1 MNLSRIQVSARELAR
16 VPALKSL
23 QRSMTRRQWVFA
35 VNYVALGAERGVGAE
50 AARRAGWAKGSAD
63 RRAYEQLRVPVVNAA
78 IGAIRQYIETIE
90 EIDERF
96 IFAGLAKEAVEGE
109 DSKDRVQALIALAK
123 LKRLGAFGGQ
133 AQPGNSGLAVTQNV
147 LVLQQAGIDAQSG
160 RVSDASKF
168 ADALGRAFGADQAS
182 AMLAQLGMQAP
193 ERVLEHAD
201 ISPDAGLEVLQAIDC
216 EPGDSVTD

>member
-1 MNLSRIQVSARELAR
+1 MDLSRIQVSARELAR
-16 VPALKSL
+16 VPALKGL
-23 QRSMTRRQWVFA
+23 QRAMTRRQWVFA

-50 AARRAGWAKGSAD
+50 AARRAGWPKGSAD

-78 IGAIRQYIETIE
+78 IGAIREYIEGIE

-133 AQPGNSGLAVTQNV
+133 AQPGSGGVAVTQNV
-147 LVLQQAGIDAQSG
+147 LVLQQAGIDPVSG

-168 ADALGRAFGADQAS
+168 ADSLGRAFGADQAA

-193 ERVLEHAD
+193 ERVIEHVDIRPAD
-201 ISPDAGLEVLQAIDC
+201 SLDHAQVVDC
-216 EPGDSVTD
+216 QSGDGVSD

>member
-1 MNLSRIQVSARELAR
+1 M
-16 VPALKSL
+16 
-23 QRSMTRRQWVFA
+23 
-35 VNYVALGAERGVGAE
+35 
-50 AARRAGWAKGSAD
+50 
-63 RRAYEQLRVPVVNAA
+63 NAA

-168 ADALGRAFGADQAS
+168 ADALGRAFGADQAA

-216 EPGDSVTD
+216 EPGDGVTD